1 MGVISRV
8 SDADEKHRQWHG
20 AGIDAV
26 VARPY
31 DHIVLASIDTL
42 RSDCIAANPLKLW
55 PGKYPGLTAPR
66 TDILDELV
74 AQGCFF
80 ANCVS
85 AAPYTSASHATILT
99 GNWPLRHG
107 VYEFFNRKLRGES
120 LFTQARRAGYATIM
134 KSDFPFILGP
144 TLGFDNGIDTFIV
157 EDDDAYLTAIGAADQ
172 SVSLVH
178 FGGVHVPYGF
188 HTLRYG
194 GDAYRRK
201 LDALEAD
208 VGRPTDLPRD
218 QLLETPRSAEGA
230 RMLLRY
236 KRVIQELWKADRAA
250 DIFGLYLEGIE
261 HFLTTRFEGFI
272 RRLLERLEG
281 TNWLLVLFGDHGEE
295 YDSESYGHFNS
306 VAEGVLRVPL
316 LFLGPDVKPGI
327 HRERLCTADIL
338 PTILDL
344 QRAPSRG
351 RLATDGISRA
361 ATVTDGAGYVSYPA
375 FAQAY
380 VADTAR
386 FVRFQQQ
393 ALTGGTKKGA
403 LPHLLFKETM
413 WDGEHKITR
422 TLAQFERYLG
432 GLAPLET
439 PLARLERFD
448 GGRVPRAVHDAA
460 IMAMLEDQLAA
471 YNRLGRERLPPG
483 KVSGVRS

>member
-1 MGVISRV
+1 MS
-8 SDADEKHRQWHG
+8 
-20 AGIDAV
+20 
-26 VARPY
+26 RPY

-42 RSDCIAANPLKLW
+42 RSDAVAANPLKLW
-55 PGKYPGLTAPR
+55 PDKYPGLAAPR

-85 AAPYTSASHATILT
+85 AAPYTSASHATIFT
-99 GNWPLRHG
+99 GNWPRRHG
-107 VYEFFNRKLRGES
+107 VYEFYNRKLRGETVFS
-120 LFTQARRAGYATIM
+120 QARRAGYATIM

-144 TLGFDNGIDTFIV
+144 TLGFDHDIDTFIV
-157 EDDDAYLTAIGAADQ
+157 EDDDAYLAAIGAVDR

-208 VGRPTDLPRD
+208 VGKPTDLPRD
-218 QLLETPRSAEGA
+218 QLLETPRSTEDAE
-230 RMLLRY
+230 MLLRY
-236 KRVIQELWKADRAA
+236 KRVIQELWKADRAR
-250 DIFGLYLEGIE
+250 DIFALYLEGVE
-261 HFLTTRFEGFI
+261 HFLTTRFDRFI
-272 RRLLERLEG
+272 RRLLGRLDG

-316 LFLGPDVKPGI
+316 LFLGPEVKPGL
-327 HRERLCTADIL
+327 HRQRMSTADIL

-344 QRAPSRG
+344 QRTPPRAG
-351 RLATDGISRA
+351 LASDGVSRA
-361 ATVTDGAGYVSYPA
+361 STVTDGADYRSHPA

-393 ALTGGTKKGA
+393 AVNGGKKGA
-403 LPHLLFKETM
+403 LPHLLFKETI
-413 WDGEHKITR
+413 WDGDHKLTR

-432 GLAPLET
+432 GLVPLET
-439 PLARLERFD
+439 PIVRLERFD
-448 GGRVPRAVHDAA
+448 EGCIPRAVDDDAVRTA
-460 IMAMLEDQLAA
+460 LKDQLAA
-471 YNRLGRERLPPG
+471 YNCLDGRS
-483 KVSGVRS
+483 VSSKRACGVRS

>member
-1 MGVISRV
+1 MGVNSRA
-8 SDADEKHRQWHG
+8 SDGGEDGSQCDSS
-20 AGIDAV
+20 GIDTL

-31 DHIVLASIDTL
+31 DHVVLASIDTL
-42 RSDCIAANPLKLW
+42 RSDCIAANPFKLW
-55 PGKYPGLTAPR
+55 PEKYPGLAAPR

-85 AAPYTSASHATILT
+85 AAPYTSASHATIFT

-107 VYEFFNRKLRGES
+107 VYEFFNRKLRGETMFS
-120 LFTQARRAGYATIM
+120 QARRQGYATIM

-144 TLGFDNGIDTFIV
+144 TLGFDHDIDTFIV
-157 EDDDAYLTAIGAADQ
+157 EDDEAYLAAIGAVDR

-201 LDALEAD
+201 LDALESD
-208 VGRPTDLPRD
+208 VGRPIDLPRD
-218 QLLETPRSAEGA
+218 QLLETPRSAEDA
-230 RMLLRY
+230 EMLLRY

-250 DIFGLYLEGIE
+250 DIFALYLEGIE

-272 RRLLERLEG
+272 RRLLKRLEG
-281 TNWLLVLFGDHGEE
+281 THWLLVLFGDHGEE
-295 YDSESYGHFNS
+295 YDSESFGHFNS

-316 LFLGPDVKPGI
+316 LFLGPDVKQGV
-327 HRERLCTADIL
+327 HRERVCTADIL

-344 QRAPSRG
+344 QRTPARG
-351 RLATDGISRA
+351 RLATDGSSLA
-361 ATVTDGAGYVSYPA
+361 DTVTDGADHVPHPA

-393 ALTGGTKKGA
+393 AVNSGKKGA

-413 WDGEHKITR
+413 WDGDHKLTR

-432 GLAPLET
+432 GLVPLET
-439 PLARLERFD
+439 PIVRLERL
-448 GGRVPRAVHDAA
+448 DAA
-460 IMAMLEDQLAA
+460 RIPRTVENAAIQASMEDRLAA
-471 YNRLGRERLPPG
+471 YNHLGRPNVVPG
-483 KVSGVRS
+483 RASGVRS